1 MLEVVA
7 AIIDVSFAK
16 GFKMNFLLCKSAT
29 MIFFA
34 KLEVAGRRLFIATN
48 LLMKI
53 SFMQQHQL
61 RTQFLNIY
69 IDTLAAVLI

>member
-53 SFMQQHQL
+53 SFMPATS
-61 RTQFLNIY
+61 TQNSISQYLH
-69 IDTLAAVLI
+69 